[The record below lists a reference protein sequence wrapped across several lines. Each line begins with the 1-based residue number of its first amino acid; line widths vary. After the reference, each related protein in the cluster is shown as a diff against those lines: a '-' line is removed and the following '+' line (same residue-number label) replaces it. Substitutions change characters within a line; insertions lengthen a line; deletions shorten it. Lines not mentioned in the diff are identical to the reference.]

1 MILSWNEIKSRA
13 LEFSQEWAG
22 EASEDAE
29 AKSFWDAFF
38 RVFGINRRRLASFEK
53 AVKKL
58 SGKQGFIDLFWES
71 TLIVE
76 HKSKGRSLDKAF
88 EQATD
93 YFHGLEDYQLPKFVL
108 VSDFAK
114 FRLYDLEKSHETFLE
129 FALEDLH
136 KNVEQFGFIA
146 GYQKRVYK
154 EQDPVNIKAAENM
167 GRLHDRLKEIGYTG
181 HGLELYLVRLLFCL
195 FADDG
200 GIFEKG
206 IFAQYLEEKT
216 NEDGSDLAM
225 HLGQLFEVLNTPK
238 DKRYKTLDESLNE
251 FPYVNGKLF
260 EERLSTASFD
270 SKMRTLLLESSAL
283 DWGQI
288 SPAIFGSLF
297 QSVMDED
304 ARRNLGAH
312 YTSEK
317 NILKLIKPLFL
328 DDLWAERNKA
338 KGDKNKLRNVHDKL
352 ARLRFIDPAC
362 GCGNFLIVAYRELRM
377 LELDILKE
385 LYPVGQQQL
394 LDIESILKLSVDQFY
409 GIEYEEFPAQIAQV
423 AMWLIDH
430 QMNMK
435 TSEAFGLYYVRLPLT
450 KAATIVHGNA
460 LRLKWEEVLNLS
472 RDAENLSQLYIL
484 GNPPF
489 IGSKMMTPVQRQE
502 LTEAFDGA
510 KDVGVLDYVCAW
522 YAVATKLMTLCKN
535 TYPHLIT
542 KTAFVS
548 TNSIAQGEQVA
559 ILWSPLFAKGAKLHF
574 AHQTFRW
581 SNEARGKAAVHCV
594 IVGFALVETPKQKLF
609 EYLDI
614 NSESHEIEVD
624 SLNAYLVNGK
634 NLLIFKRQ
642 QPISP
647 FPEMQKGSQPTD
659 GGNLL
664 FTNDEKSEF
673 LKLEP
678 NAEKFIRPFLGSD
691 EFINNIK
698 RWCLWLTGI
707 SPSELRALPHVL
719 ARVEKVKQSRL
730 ASPKAAT
737 VKWAQMPTLFT
748 ETRQPDEDYLL
759 IPSVS
764 SENRR
769 YIPIGYLGKNVVAS
783 NLAFTLPRASKY
795 LFGVLGSV
803 MHMAW
808 VRHIAGRLKS
818 DFRYSNTLVYNNFP
832 FPQSPTPKQIES
844 VEKAAQSVLDAR
856 LLYPTSSL
864 ADLYDPTTRPPE
876 LTKAHTAL
884 DKAVD
889 ACYGKTGFES
899 EAKRM
904 EFLFELYDM
913 YTKGFL
919 AEEKPKRSRKKAA

>member
-1 MILSWNEIKSRA
+1 MALSWNEIKSRA

-93 YFHGLEDYQLPKFVL
+93 YFHGLEDYQLPKYVL

-114 FRLYDLEKSHETFLE
+114 FRLYDLEQSQEFLE
-129 FALEDLH
+129 FPLEDLH
-136 KNVEQFGFIA
+136 KNVEHFGFIA
-146 GYQKRVYK
+146 GYQKRTYQ
-154 EQDPVNIKAAENM
+154 EQDPVNIKAAEKM
-167 GRLHDRLKEIGYTG
+167 GKLHDRLKEIGYEG
-181 HGLELYLVRLLFCL
+181 HQLELYLVRLLFCL

-225 HLGQLFEVLNTPK
+225 HLGQLFEVLNTAK
-238 DKRYKTLDESLNE
+238 DKRFKTLDENLSD

-260 EERLSTASFD
+260 EERLPTASFD
-270 SKMRTLLLESSAL
+270 SKMRTLLLESSTL

-297 QSVMDED
+297 QSVMDET

-328 DDLWAERNKA
+328 DELWTERTKA
-338 KGDKNKLRNVHDKL
+338 KGDKNKLRNLHDKL
-352 ARLRFIDPAC
+352 SRLRFIDPAC
-362 GCGNFLIVAYRELRM
+362 GCGNFLIVAYRELRL

-435 TSEAFGLYYVRLPLT
+435 VSEAFGLYYVRLPLT
-450 KAATIVHGNA
+450 KAATVVHGNA
-460 LRLKWEEVLNLS
+460 LRLKWEEVLNLE
-472 RDAENLSQLYIL
+472 RDAEKLSQVYIL

-489 IGSKMMTPVQRQE
+489 VGAKVLGNNQRQDM
-502 LTEAFDGA
+502 AFVASRVKNFGL
-510 KDVGVLDYVCAW
+510 LDYVSGW
-522 YAVATKLMTLCKN
+522 YIVATEVMKLAKIENIFCKS
-535 TYPHLIT
+535 
-542 KTAFVS
+542 AFVS
-548 TNSIAQGEQVA
+548 TNSITQGEQVGV
-559 ILWSPLFAKGAKLHF
+559 LWGHLLDQGIKINF
-574 AHQTFRW
+574 AHRTFRW
-581 SNEARGKAAVHCV
+581 SNEARGVAAVHCV
-594 IVGFALVETPKQKLF
+594 IIGFTLEEIAKKYIYDYPDSSNNAHEHEVPNINPYLTSGRNVIVVNRSTPLSDIPELSTGNKPIDNGNYLF
-609 EYLDI
+609 NREEKAEFLRKEPKAEPY
-614 NSESHEIEVD
+614 
-624 SLNAYLVNGK
+624 
-634 NLLIFKRQ
+634 FKRW
-642 QPISP
+642 
-647 FPEMQKGSQPTD
+647 
-659 GGNLL
+659 
-664 FTNDEKSEF
+664 
-673 LKLEP
+673 
-678 NAEKFIRPFLGSD
+678 LGSD
-691 EFINNIK
+691 EFINNLE
-698 RWCLWLTGI
+698 RWCLWLRDC
-707 SPSELRALPHVL
+707 SPNILKTMPEVL
-719 ARVEKVKQSRL
+719 KRVEAVRKYRGESSSKPTQ
-730 ASPKAAT
+730 KIAAT
-737 VKWAQMPTLFT
+737 PTRFHV
-748 ETRQPDEDYLL
+748 ENFPSGNYMV
-759 IPSVS
+759 IPEVS
-764 SENRR
+764 SERRR
-769 YIPIGYLGKNVVAS
+769 YIPMGFLTDNVLSS
-783 NLAFTLPRASKY
+783 NKLRILPNATLY
-795 LFGVLGSV
+795 LFGVLQSE

-808 VRHIAGRLKS
+808 TRCVTGRLES
-818 DFRYSNTLVYNNFP
+818 RFQYSVKLVYNNFP
-832 FPQSPTPKQIES
+832 FPQSPTEKQTQA

-864 ADLYDPTTRPPE
+864 ADLYDPNTMPPE
-876 LTKAHTAL
+876 LVKAHTAL

-889 ACYGKTGFES
+889 ACYGKTTFES

-904 EFLFELYDM
+904 EFLFELYDT

-919 AEEKPKRSRKKAA
+919 AEEKPKRKKKAA

>member
-1 MILSWNEIKSRA
+1 MSLSWNEIKSRA

-93 YFHGLEDYQLPKFVL
+93 YFHGLEDYQLPKYVL

-114 FRLYDLEKSHETFLE
+114 FRLYNLEQSGDFLE
-129 FALEDLH
+129 FPLEDLH
-136 KNVEQFGFIA
+136 KNVESFGFIA

-154 EQDPVNIKAAENM
+154 EQDPVNIRAAEKM
-167 GRLHDRLKEIGYTG
+167 GKLHDRLKEIGYTG
-181 HGLELYLVRLLFCL
+181 HRLELYLVRLVFCL

-206 IFAQYLEEKT
+206 ILFDYLENKT
-216 NEDGSDLAM
+216 KEDGSDLAL
-225 HLGQLFEVLNTPK
+225 HLSELFDVLNTP
-238 DKRYKTLDESLNE
+238 REERMKTLDESLTQ

-260 EERLSTASFD
+260 EETLRPASFD

-297 QSVMDED
+297 QSVMDES

-328 DDLWAERNKA
+328 DELWTERTKA
-338 KGDKNKLRNVHDKL
+338 KGDKNKLRTLHDKL
-352 ARLRFIDPAC
+352 SKLRFIDPAC
-362 GCGNFLIVAYRELRM
+362 GCGNFLIVAYRELRL

-435 TSEAFGLYYVRLPLT
+435 VSEAFGLYYVRLPLS

-460 LRLKWEEVLNLS
+460 LRLKWEEVLNLN
-472 RDAENLSQLYIL
+472 RDGGTLSQLYIL

-489 IGSKMMTPVQRQE
+489 IGKSMQNDSQKADMDSV
-502 LTEAFDGA
+502 FVNVNGA
-510 KDVGVLDYVCAW
+510 GVLDYVAAW
-522 YAVATKLMTLCKN
+522 FYKATQLMQAYKN
-535 TYPHLIT
+535 MSA
-542 KTAFVS
+542 KTALVS
-548 TNSIAQGEQVA
+548 TNSITQGEQVA
-559 ILWSPLFAKGAKLHF
+559 ALWGELFTKFGVTIHF
-574 AHQTFRW
+574 AHRTFKWR
-581 SNEARGKAAVHCV
+581 NEARGQAAVHCV
-594 IVGFALVETPKQKLF
+594 IVGFACEDTNEKRLF
-609 EYLDI
+609 EYPDI
-614 NSESHEIEVD
+614 QSDPVEKKSKNI
-624 SLNAYLVNGK
+624 NPYLFDAPTTIVC
-634 NLLIFKRQ
+634 KRSS
-642 QPISP
+642 PISNVP
-647 FPEMQKGSQPTD
+647 TMLYGSKPVD
-659 GGNLL
+659 GGHLL
-664 FTNDEKSEF
+664 FSDEEKDEF

-678 NAEKFIRPFLGSD
+678 KAKPYIRQFMGSD
-691 EFINNIK
+691 EFLYSVK
-698 RWCLWLTGI
+698 RWCLWLKGI
-707 SPSELRALPHVL
+707 APNDLKQMPHVL
-719 ARVEKVKQSRL
+719 KRVEEVRKMRQESK
-730 ASPKAAT
+730 KEAT
-737 VKWAQMPTLFT
+737 RRWANFPTLFI
-748 ETRQPDEDYLL
+748 EDRQPNSDYLAL
-759 IPSVS
+759 PEVS

-769 YIPIGYLGKNVVAS
+769 YFPVGFNSKEIVAS
-783 NLAFTLPRASKY
+783 NKLYTIANASPY
-795 LFGVLGSV
+795 TFGLMSSSL
-803 MHMAW
+803 HMQW
-808 VRHIAGRLKS
+808 LRVTSGRLKS
-818 DFRYSNTLVYNNFP
+818 DFQYSASLTYNNFP
-832 FPQSPTPKQIES
+832 FPQNPTAKQIES
-844 VEKAAQSVLDAR
+844 VEKAAQAVLDAR
-856 LLYPTSSL
+856 LLYPDSSL
-864 ADLYDPTTRPPE
+864 ADLYDPTTMPPE

-889 ACYGKTGFES
+889 ACYGKPTFES
-899 EAKRM
+899 EANRM
-904 EFLFELYDM
+904 EFLFELYDT

-919 AEEKPKRSRKKAA
+919 AEEKPKRRKKAA